1 MEISLHLQCFTH
13 YRDTTLTSQ
22 RSVMVILT
30 SEGFRLQR
38 SVMVILTS
46 EGFRLQHSVM
56 VILTSEGF
64 RLQHS
69 VMVIPTSEG
78 FRLHRSMMVILTG
91 EGFRTATHVLCRGD
105 VLTDAAIATGVTVT
119 EAAVAAVSD
128 VDTLNGITHQVNV
141 CRPHHQLWQRN
152 RPIRELWHMQ
162 LISNMSW
169 SVYCGI

>member
-22 RSVMVILT
+22 R
-30 SEGFRLQR
+30 
-38 SVMVILTS
+38 
-46 EGFRLQHSVM
+46 SVM